1 MEQSERP
8 DLRMVERLLGLEHR
22 AGRNVRR
29 GQRLQRLVTG
39 PPGAPGRH
47 ALRQDRAVV
56 PARVVGGEAF
66 VLKPFR
72 LAQQIGPALEQRVA
86 DDMDHD
92 EAVFR
97 LEQVGRAGIE
107 GAVTDRPAVRRQD
120 GLLRQQGRVEG
131 GGGREQRADDLLPAA
146 GALLLD

>member
-1 MEQSERP
+1 MEQPERP

-72 LAQQIGPALEQRVA
+72 LAQ
-86 DDMDHD
+86 
-92 EAVFR
+92 
-97 LEQVGRAGIE
+97 
-107 GAVTDRPAVRRQD
+107 
-120 GLLRQQGRVEG
+120 
-131 GGGREQRADDLLPAA
+131 
-146 GALLLD
+146 